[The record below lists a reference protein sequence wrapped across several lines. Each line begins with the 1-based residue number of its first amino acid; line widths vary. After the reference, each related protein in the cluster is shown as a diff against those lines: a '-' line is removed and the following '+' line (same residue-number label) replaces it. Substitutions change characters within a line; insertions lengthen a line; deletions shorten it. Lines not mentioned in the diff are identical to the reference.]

1 MLFTKNASMK
11 VLNPEKQ
18 NGTGIAATIIEY
30 YRLKKLYFHKTNN
43 SIKQITKEKYE
54 STKFT

>member
-1 MLFTKNASMK
+1 MNHVLF
-11 VLNPEKQ
+11 
-18 NGTGIAATIIEY
+18 IIEY